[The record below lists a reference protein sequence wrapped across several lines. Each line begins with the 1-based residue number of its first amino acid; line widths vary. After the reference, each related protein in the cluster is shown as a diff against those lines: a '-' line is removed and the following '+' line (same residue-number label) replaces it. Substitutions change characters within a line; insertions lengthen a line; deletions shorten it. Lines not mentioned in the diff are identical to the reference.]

1 MRQFHKNSLLYV
13 YIFNCNTSVGICQ
26 VLLTIMIIINFT
38 YHPIIKAEVM
48 IMIIKTADRIKSS
61 RENLAVTQAE
71 LARKLSVTRA
81 CVNAWEMGIS
91 IPLVGKD
98 GGACRGV

>member
-1 MRQFHKNSLLYV
+1 
-13 YIFNCNTSVGICQ
+13 
-26 VLLTIMIIINFT
+26 
-38 YHPIIKAEVM
+38 
-48 IMIIKTADRIKSS
+48 MIIKTADRIKSS